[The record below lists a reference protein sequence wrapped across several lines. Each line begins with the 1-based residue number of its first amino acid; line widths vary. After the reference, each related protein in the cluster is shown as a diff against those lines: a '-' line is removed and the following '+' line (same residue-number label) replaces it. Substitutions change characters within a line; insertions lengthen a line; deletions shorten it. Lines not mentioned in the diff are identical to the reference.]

1 MTKIVESWVKFRKEP
16 LRASFSTSL
25 RSVNEL
31 TIVEF
36 HIKTDDG
43 HEVFG
48 ETVETPAITG
58 DTLAQIEKDLRT
70 VLPEALKNKE
80 FETAASFFNSHISK
94 LDVTKSAKCAVDIA
108 LYDLQAIIENRT
120 LGQLLG
126 SSVKHVTTDV
136 TIPLTEISAIP
147 NLIAERSDF
156 PALKIKLGK
165 DLVHKNIEKIR
176 LVREIIGVKGLIRVD
191 PNQAWSVEDSIEFL
205 HHIEQDS
212 LDIEYLEQPISAHNK
227 VGMAAIRAQCSTKI
241 MADESI
247 YTVAD
252 LEELVNVQ
260 AIDLVNVKIIKSGGI
275 TPSIAIIKRAK
286 ELGVDFSI
294 GSMMEGDK
302 GVLGAYL
309 LAGAYKPDYCHD
321 LDAAWW
327 ALSTRFTY
335 VEGKVSI

>member
-108 LYDLQAIIENRT
+108 LYDL
-120 LGQLLG
+120 
-126 SSVKHVTTDV
+126 
-136 TIPLTEISAIP
+136 
-147 NLIAERSDF
+147 
-156 PALKIKLGK
+156 
-165 DLVHKNIEKIR
+165 
-176 LVREIIGVKGLIRVD
+176 
-191 PNQAWSVEDSIEFL
+191 
-205 HHIEQDS
+205 
-212 LDIEYLEQPISAHNK
+212 
-227 VGMAAIRAQCSTKI
+227 
-241 MADESI
+241 
-247 YTVAD
+247 
-252 LEELVNVQ
+252 
-260 AIDLVNVKIIKSGGI
+260 
-275 TPSIAIIKRAK
+275 
-286 ELGVDFSI
+286 
-294 GSMMEGDK
+294 
-302 GVLGAYL
+302 
-309 LAGAYKPDYCHD
+309 
-321 LDAAWW
+321 
-327 ALSTRFTY
+327 
-335 VEGKVSI
+335 